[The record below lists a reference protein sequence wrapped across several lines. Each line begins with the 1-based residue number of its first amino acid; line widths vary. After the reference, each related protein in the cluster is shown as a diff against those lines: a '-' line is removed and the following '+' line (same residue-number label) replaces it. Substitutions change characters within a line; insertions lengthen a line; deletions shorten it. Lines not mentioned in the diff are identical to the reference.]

1 MGILKVSMCLGL
13 ALVGLA
19 AASDLYDYARSPVVE
34 LTSRNFKEKVM
45 ESNETWFVEFYAPWC
60 GHCKNLAPSWEKAAE
75 HLKGVVYFGGV
86 NCDEHSD
93 MAQKYG
99 VRGFPTI
106 KVFKGSGSR
115 ARRPTEYQG
124 QRSAKAIVD
133 RAKMEIPNN
142 VVEIKS
148 GGIEAFLEDEKQL
161 AHVILFTDKTTTST
175 TYKSLSSAFLGKA
188 SLGEIRKKEA
198 EAIKEKFEV
207 TSYPAFVYFPPGA
220 NADQYSRYSGPTE
233 PLALRSFIGNLVG
246 ETAGQYTD
254 EAIDPCKAKA
264 GDEEM
269 NQQFYQP
276 KEHEVG
282 AEKVTGTASFNRL
295 CLKRLDGSSCI
306 AAFVTD
312 STKAEAVRDA
322 MKSLSDKYKYDN
334 LAFVV
339 GDVGD
344 DESGMKLVEALE
356 LDTSLGVSLVVLRG
370 RKMKYAERENSSG
383 EFSVAAGVSFLDR
396 VLGGDIRYKKLP
408 SELPAWNELEIET
421 EAGEENIEGEDG
433 KAGGATDPGAGAE
446 TEPGAHGTDDMQDS
460 REPTGGKAKEFG
472 AGSENDPQVH
482 PGEKCD
488 TDATEK
494 DSEEEL

>member
-1 MGILKVSMCLGL
+1 MGLLKASICLGL

-34 LTSRNFKEKVM
+34 LTSNNFKEKVM

-60 GHCKNLAPSWEKAAE
+60 GHCKSLAPSWEKAAE

-86 NCDEHSD
+86 NCDEHKD

-148 GGIEAFLEDEKQL
+148 GGIDSFLEDEKQL

-207 TSYPAFVYFPPGA
+207 TSYPAFVYFSPGA
-220 NADQYSRYSGPTE
+220 NADQYSKYSGPTE
-233 PLALRSFIGNLVG
+233 PLALRNFIGNLVG

-254 EAIDPCKAKA
+254 ETIDPSKAK
-264 GDEEM
+264 GSDEEM
-269 NQQFYQP
+269 EQHFYQP

-295 CLKRLDGSSCI
+295 CMKRLDSSSCI
-306 AAFVTD
+306 AAFITD
-312 STKAEAVRDA
+312 STKAEAVQDA
-322 MKSLSDKYKYDN
+322 MKSLSEKYKYDN

-339 GDVGD
+339 GDVSD

-421 EAGEENIEGEDG
+421 EADEENAEAGDEKTEATDAGED
-433 KAGGATDPGAGAE
+433 AEAESGGQ
-446 TEPGAHGTDDMQDS
+446 GTDDRQADK
-460 REPTGGKAKEFG
+460 EPSGGKAKEFG

-488 TDATEK
+488 TDGTEK
-494 DSEEEL
+494 DSKEEL